1 MTCILLTEG
10 STLSEVVF
18 SSGDLVKVKESLIVS
33 TDPPFRGCKKVRQ
46 MRDHEACGADILQGT
61 GGIILGS
68 ALDNTRELFM
78 VLINNG
84 RYIIWKNMMEL
95 VTSIGVA
102 E

>member
-1 MTCILLTEG
+1 MSEG

-18 SSGDLVKVKESLIVS
+18 SSGDFIRVKESLIVS
-33 TDPPFRGCKKVRQ
+33 ADPPFRGCKKVRQ
-46 MRDHEACGADILQGT
+46 MRDYEARGADIPQGT

-68 ALDNTRELFM
+68 AMDNTRELFM
-78 VLINNG
+78 VLINSG